1 MLLVS
6 WESMAG
12 QGSQTEWPQETQR
25 RSAKKKIGWP
35 KKEKEVKKRSLIFLL
50 LSPLSAAPSGVLGIP
65 EKQWYFNFTKRLASF
80 LKGIIFLNGTHRVT
94 AVHASA

>member
-1 MLLVS
+1 M
-6 WESMAG
+6 EKQG
-12 QGSQTEWPQETQR
+12 QAARLIGRKKTQS